1 MVLPRQGSF
10 AAVMKGKEGM
20 SEGLLYRRANFL
32 KRPISAA
39 VLGAMALLGSY
50 FGILTA
56 ANSLGH
62 AVDQFVLMWPWFS
75 ILVVGFGIQ
84 TGLYTYIRRMQKIR
98 HLSTMAS
105 KKGITATGG
114 ISTTAMAAC
123 CVHHLSD
130 VLPIIGLTGAALFFS
145 DYQKIFLLLGVLSNI
160 VGITL
165 MLYMIQKHGLMEKG
179 HPFFERIFQWNMG
192 KMFRWNMGLSVAL
205 FTIVVTV
212 KIYGHY
218 F

>member
-1 MVLPRQGSF
+1 MS
-10 AAVMKGKEGM
+10 KELCG
-20 SEGLLYRRANFL
+20 RWDFP
-32 KRPISAA
+32 KRPILVG

-62 AVDQFVLMWPWFS
+62 AVDQFLLMWPWFS
-75 ILVVGFGIQ
+75 ALVVGFGVQ
-84 TGLYTYIRRMQKIR
+84 TGLYTYIRRVQKI
-98 HLSTMAS
+98 HHISSMAS

-130 VLPIIGLTGAALFFS
+130 VLPIIGVTGAALFFS
-145 DYQKIFLLLGVLSNI
+145 EYQKIFLLLGVLSNM

-165 MLYMIQKHGLMEKG
+165 MLHMMQRHGLVEKG
-179 HPFFERIFQWNMG
+179 HPLFERIFRWNMG
-192 KMFRWNMGLSVAL
+192 RMFRWNMGLSIAL
-205 FTIVVTV
+205 FAIVVMV
-212 KIYGHY
+212 KIYGNY
-218 F
+218 FSSFF